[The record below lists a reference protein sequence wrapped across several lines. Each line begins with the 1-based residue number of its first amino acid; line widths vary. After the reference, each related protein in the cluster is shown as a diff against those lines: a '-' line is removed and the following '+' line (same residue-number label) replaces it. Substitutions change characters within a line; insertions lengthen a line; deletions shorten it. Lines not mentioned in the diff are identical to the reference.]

1 MMFNS
6 ADIESLVSRA
16 LVIECFEITLTQ
28 NVDESPFTFCGPG
41 SIKTQSDG
49 QLSLKMYDA
58 AKKSSISQMM
68 RYGLYNQTGIVP
80 ESDYFSLRAIDSSGN
95 VWVAPRLYIYDGLRM
110 TPHGTIVEFQIPDI
124 RTERIHPRSDLN
136 GVSIANAVIAGK
148 FRLPF
153 NKWQD
158 QPDGSSSVS
167 ALDFEIDGARLKL
180 SQKVQHLELDVESD
194 VREIDHELLMTISE
208 SISIAIGRDA
218 WPTYYRLYND
228 GVTRSFINGRP
239 DVKGLGMI
247 KPLVDV
253 FPYKTAS
260 LISFVNHYVNNR
272 DEEHRY
278 LVYYWRRL
286 YHVSSRI
293 GDVAALV
300 LTVNIEGLVNNYF
313 SAGRAPSERVLGE
326 VNYSKK
332 LIRSLRLPSSTNS
345 RIKNVLGAMKKLS
358 APNILRVLEA
368 EGVIESVHVKSWNDL
383 RHSLAHAGNSE
394 SDPVTTSKFFL
405 DIENCLDL
413 FYRLIGL
420 SVGYDAS
427 LVEGVESLKPA
438 EIVVEEEGG
447 GSGR

>member
-1 MMFNS
+1 MRFNS
-6 ADIESLVSRA
+6 ADIESLVSRS

-28 NVDESPFTFCGPG
+28 NIDESPFIFCGPG
-41 SIKTQSDG
+41 SIETQSDG
-49 QLSLKMYDA
+49 QLSLKMYDVT
-58 AKKSSISQMM
+58 KKSSMSQMM
-68 RYGLYNQTGIVP
+68 RYGLYSQTGIVP

-95 VWVAPRLYIYDGLRM
+95 IWVAPRLYIYDGLRM
-110 TPHGTIVEFQIPDI
+110 TSHGTIVEFQIPDI
-124 RTERIHPRSDLN
+124 RTERSHPRSDLER
-136 GVSIANAVIAGK
+136 VSIASAVITGK

-158 QPDGSSSVS
+158 QSDGSSSVS
-167 ALDFEIDGARLKL
+167 SLDFEIDGAKLKL
-180 SQKVQHLELDVESD
+180 SQKAKHLELEVESSI
-194 VREIDHELLMTISE
+194 REIDHELLMTISE

-218 WPTYYRLYND
+218 WPAYYRLYNN
-228 GVTRSFINGRP
+228 GVTRSFISGRP

-253 FPYKTAS
+253 FPYKTAK
-260 LISFVNHYVNNR
+260 LVSFVNCYVNNR
-272 DEEHRY
+272 QEQHCH

-313 SAGRAPSERVLGE
+313 SEGRVPSGRVLGE
-326 VNYSKK
+326 ISHSKK
-332 LIRSLRLPSSTNS
+332 LIKSLRLPGSTNS

-358 APNILRVLEA
+358 APNILRALEK
-368 EGVIESVHVKSWNDL
+368 EGAIEAVHVKSWNDL

-394 SDPVTTSKFFL
+394 SDPVTTNQFFL
-405 DIENCLDL
+405 DIESCLDL

-420 SVGYDAS
+420 SVGYDAF
-427 LVEGVESLKPA
+427 LVEGSEDLKPA
-438 EIVVEEEGG
+438 ELMVEEK
-447 GSGR
+447 SA